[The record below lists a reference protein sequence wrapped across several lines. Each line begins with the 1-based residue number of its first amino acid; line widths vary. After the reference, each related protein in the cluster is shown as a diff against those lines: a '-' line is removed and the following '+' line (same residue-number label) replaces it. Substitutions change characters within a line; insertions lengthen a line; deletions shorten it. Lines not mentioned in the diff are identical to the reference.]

1 MLEASSKLIL
11 LRNKKLNL
19 IKGDRYYL
27 KSKMTWDANLLEDQK
42 KAASHFGTHAC
53 LLAGPGTG
61 KTLTLQRHVAYLI
74 CEKNIPPD
82 QILALT
88 FTRAATFELR
98 NRIAE
103 ILGERSRLPHV
114 STIHS
119 FALRQLLRNADI
131 IDSIPQPL
139 RIADDWEERNIIF
152 EDLKEFL
159 GSDIPT
165 ITKKFNQL
173 SADWQKL
180 DADREDWE
188 KRFPD
193 PNFLGAWRQHRE
205 IYGYALRNELVYQLK
220 RALEQTDA
228 FYLESDYSHLLVD
241 EYQDLNRCDMAVI
254 QAIRDH
260 GVEIFSAGDDDQS
273 IYGFRFALPE
283 GIRRFE
289 SDYQPSKILKLETCV
304 RCDKNIIKLALFVAD
319 LDPKRIKKP
328 LKPRHDASTG
338 AVHILRFENQET
350 ESKGIASICHYLIN
364 KKGIQPEEILILL
377 RSDSKGVF
385 SSDIRDALVS
395 KGIPVAIPT
404 TDSVFDTNE
413 GRLFIAMLNLL
424 GNQKDSLAMRTILQL
439 ERNHVGKKSY
449 SKIFELATKDG
460 TTFYES
466 AHKIKTNPELIS
478 RDGNKIA
485 SAIQEIQ
492 DKINKHKMLL
502 DVILKSSDKNEIIG
516 HLHQFIDEIIEDN
529 EIKTNIM
536 KHILSIIDE
545 LDPSEFK
552 NLPQLLSTSSGDIEQ
567 ERDKEKINI
576 MTMHKAKGLTATAV
590 IIAACEDEY
599 IPGRQIG
606 EMVGDERRLL
616 YVSLSR
622 AKKFLMITYCEK
634 RTGQQSY
641 FGRTTGDPRRTLTR
655 FLRDAPFK
663 PLNGQKYVEK
673 LTIK

>member
-1 MLEASSKLIL
+1 
-11 LRNKKLNL
+11 
-19 IKGDRYYL
+19 
-27 KSKMTWDANLLEDQK
+27 MTWDENLLDDQK
-42 KAASHFGTHAC
+42 KAASHNGCHAC

-103 ILGERSRLPHV
+103 ILGKRSQLPHV

-119 FALRQLLRNADI
+119 FALRQLLKNADI
-131 IDSIPQPL
+131 IDSLPQPL

-152 EDLKEFL
+152 EDLKEL
-159 GSDIPT
+159 LDSDIHT

-188 KRFPD
+188 KRYPD
-193 PNFLGAWRQHRE
+193 PKFLGAWRQHRE
-205 IYGYALRNELVYQLK
+205 IYGYSLREELVYQLK

-228 FYLESDYSHLLVD
+228 FHLESDYLHLLVD

-254 QAIRDH
+254 QAIRDR

-273 IYGFRFALPE
+273 IYGFRFAHPE

-289 SDYQPSKILKLETCV
+289 SDYHPSKMFKLETCI
-304 RCDKNIIKLALFVAD
+304 RCDKNIIRLALFVAD
-319 LDPKRIKKP
+319 LDPKRIPKP
-328 LKPRHDASTG
+328 LNPRPDASTG
-338 AVHILRFENQET
+338 AVHILRFENQEF
-350 ESKGIASICHYLIN
+350 ESKGIASLCNYLIN
-364 KKGIQPEEILILL
+364 KKGLQPKEILILL
-377 RSDSKGVF
+377 RSDHNGIF
-385 SSDIRDALVS
+385 SSDIRDSLVS
-395 KGIPVAIPT
+395 RGIPVAIPT
-404 TDSVFDTNE
+404 TDSIFDTDE

-424 GNQKDSLAMRTILQL
+424 TNQNDSLAIRTILQI
-439 ERNHVGKKSY
+439 ERNRVGKKSY

-466 AHKIKTNPELIS
+466 ANKIKTNPELIS
-478 RDGNKIA
+478 RDGKRIADAIQKVQNKIDKHKILLD
-485 SAIQEIQ
+485 AIQ
-492 DKINKHKMLL
+492 
-502 DVILKSSDKNEIIG
+502 KSTDKNEIIG
-516 HLHQFIDEIIEDN
+516 HLHQFIDEIIEDD
-529 EIKTNIM
+529 EIKTKLL
-536 KHILSIIDE
+536 KHIISIIDE

-552 NLPQLLSTSSGDIEQ
+552 NLPQLLSSSLGDIEQ
-567 ERDKEKINI
+567 ELDIEKINI

-599 IPGRQIG
+599 IPGRQTG

-622 AKKFLMITYCEK
+622 AKKFLTITYCEK

-641 FGRTTGDPRRTLTR
+641 FGRSTGDPRRTLTR
-655 FLRDAPFK
+655 FLRDAPYK

-673 LTIK
+673 LTIN